1 MGLRKHKAS
10 GQIAQRDIDQP
21 ALINGQ
27 DACATWS
34 FLANFLN
41 SRFKPFGF
49 IAAESSAAIKLFQSG
64 VAREDIKSA
73 SAGRQDKDA
82 TDGDRFRRDDLIR
95 SSGN

>member
-21 ALINGQ
+21 ALINEP

-49 IAAESSAAIKLFQSG
+49 IAESSAAIKLFQRG
-64 VAREDIKSA
+64 VAREDIKSNA
-73 SAGRQDKDA
+73 PLQLPQADWTKMQRTAIAFGEM
-82 TDGDRFRRDDLIR
+82 I
-95 SSGN
+95 